1 MVLDITSEAN
11 SKNSNLN
18 VYRRKAIAF
27 MSFMYT

>member
-18 VYRRKAIAF
+18 VYGRKAITF
-27 MSFMYT
+27 TYT